1 MKAIDAC
8 PKAFAICWKEWETA
22 TYDVHKWL
30 NVVEVELN
38 VVQMLIVMWEM
49 HQSDW
54 EKL

>member
-22 TYDVHKWL
+22 TMMCTND